1 MKRFLLFLT
10 TLFVFVGGVNLF
22 AADIPTGLLRFKNKR
37 TTTAYLTSKSAGSAV
52 GASKT
57 TADWSQIWLV
67 SASGDGFTIRNA
79 KTAEYLQANFS
90 EPAAGKATL
99 YIQYDKNQTTCLN
112 ISSKSDFSGSTCL
125 NLGNNGTQITKWN
138 CSNDTGS
145 MWIAEDVTD
154 VTEAEVRQHFKE
166 ISGFTDELSE
176 GKYYRIISSYGRA
189 MEDSETLG
197 GDVSTQN
204 VDASRIAQYWTLTK
218 DGSYWRF
225 QNVLTQRYM
234 VPQTTTSAP
243 FHTTTAETVEKLSL
257 NVSFTAMLLSSDDA
271 TWTIAAP
278 GSTRGL
284 HDASGQGHMVVLW
297 STAADASV
305 WQFQEAEVSQ
315 EAIDAARE
323 KLDDYDKVV
332 EAFNEIVKQK
342 SALQQALNNL
352 FADKACT
359 VLKDEIAALSDDELE
374 ANEYFAKLT
383 DDMKAMVLKVKNNT
397 WKQFTDG
404 TITRDFER
412 FFRAADYRVYSHD
425 ETMAGEKFFRMS
437 NAFGRLS
444 GPTGIV
450 ANRGDVIYIYVN
462 GQNSKGSIDSHTELF
477 LESVTTD
484 GVAGNHATGSLTPL
498 SVGLNLVQFPEQRM
512 LYILYRVKSDAE
524 SSVIYRKLSRYEDIK
539 VHIEGGLLNGYWD
552 ATRDMTNADW
562 KLMQKH
568 MLTAPYVNLKTEKL
582 VFQVD
587 REPMLTNEPNEI
599 EGLTRIWNTI
609 AENEDRYMGVEDFDG
624 YFNNIWNVYS
634 GASSYMH
641 STTRGTWYTE
651 STLSTVLNYN
661 AMRQAGAL
669 WGPSHEIGHNHQA
682 SIKVC
687 GTTESSNNIFSNIN
701 TFEQGIQTSRC
712 YLPSDNFDALAEGT
726 TWVKRDIWNSTR
738 MYFQLYLYFHAMH
751 HDDNFYPN
759 LFRKMRKNPI
769 VISSGWDGTTEYS
782 YVEDGQTKKGTGA
795 NITYGRLDYLHLAK
809 MICDVAQ
816 ADLSEF
822 FESFGMF
829 VPADKVHVGDYS
841 NYLVTTTQADID
853 AAKAYMQ
860 KYPKKLGNIMFIDDH
875 VGPMKAADPDN
886 IFEGLPA
893 ADGKRSNNLQQHSG
907 KLPVGDV
914 GDYEDFTADA
924 GYDVTGDY
932 YQITNSTTIS
942 FKGSGYIGH
951 KFYDLDGNLVW
962 ATNAKSTTLPDKLK
976 SLATN
981 FDKYVCVAAQA
992 NMTDV
997 PCPYYN
1003 IVKSKKFHA
1012 DVYFGQEQDSREWV
1026 ANKSTDFTKYL
1037 PENAVAVLRTAST
1050 TIPDELFA
1058 QANVVSPDA
1067 TAKNL
1072 VINGDQPWYLPTD
1085 VTAESVNFKK
1095 SNTGYAALNLPFA
1108 VSSSDPIN
1116 PTVGDKAQTARI
1128 TADGLE
1134 IVDAEIIEAGQ
1145 PVVVSGNVDM
1155 YLSNAALLKGSWQ
1168 EQSDIFMMNAEGTAV
1183 EAVASAGPFIYAFDD
1198 PTGVRTLA
1206 AEKAAHAGAR
1216 DIFDLTGRRVQNLTK
1231 GGVYIIDGKKVI
1243 VK

>member
-1 MKRFLLFLT
+1 MKRILLFLT

-37 TTTAYLTSKSAGSAV
+37 TTTAYLTSNTAGSAV

-79 KTAEYLQANFS
+79 KTAEYLQANFAV
-90 EPAAGKATL
+90 PAAGKATL

-112 ISSKSDFSGSTCL
+112 ISSKSDFSGSTCM
-125 NLGNNGTQITKWN
+125 NLGNNGTQITTWH

-176 GKYYRIISSYGRA
+176 GKYYRILSYYGRA

-218 DGSYWRF
+218 DGNNWRI
-225 QNVLTQRYM
+225 QNVLTQRYL

-243 FHTTTAETVEKLSL
+243 FHTTTAENIEKLGL
-257 NVSFTAMLLSSDDA
+257 NVTFAVTSLSSDDA
-271 TWTIAAP
+271 TWTIATP
-278 GSTRGL
+278 GNSKGL
-284 HDASGQGHMVVLW
+284 HDDQSHMVVLW
-297 STAADASV
+297 YSDHVANA

-342 SALQQALNNL
+342 STLQKALNNL
-352 FADKACT
+352 FTNKACT

-374 ANEYFAKLT
+374 ANENFAKLT

-404 TITRDFER
+404 TITRDYER

-462 GQNSKGSIDSHTELF
+462 GQNSEGSINSHTELF

-524 SSVIYRKLSRYEDIK
+524 SSAIYRKLSRYDDIK

-661 AMRQAGAL
+661 AMRQAGAI

-712 YLPSDNFDALAEGT
+712 YLPSDNFDALAKGT
-726 TWVKRDIWNSTR
+726 TWVQRDIWNSTR

-769 VISSGWDGTTEYS
+769 VISSGWDSTTEYS
-782 YVEDGQTKKGTGA
+782 YVENGQTKKGTGA

-829 VPADKVHVGDYS
+829 VPADKVFVGDYS

-893 ADGKRSNNLQQHSG
+893 ADGKRSNNLQQHDG

-914 GDYEDFTADA
+914 GDYEDFTDDA

-932 YQITNSTTIS
+932 YQVNGSTIS

-962 ATNAKSTTLPDKLK
+962 ATNAKSTTLPTKLANL
-976 SLATN
+976 SN
-981 FDKYVCVAAQA
+981 DYGKYVCVAAQA

-997 PCPYYN
+997 PCPYYQ
-1003 IVKSKKFHA
+1003 IIKSKKFHA

-1026 ANKSTDFTKYL
+1026 ANASTDFTKYL
-1037 PENAVAVLRTAST
+1037 PENAVAVLRTATT

-1072 VINGDQPWYLPTD
+1072 VINGDQPWYLPND
-1085 VTAESVNFKK
+1085 VNAESVAFAKEN
-1095 SNTGYAALNLPFA
+1095 SGYAALDLPFA
-1108 VSSSDPIN
+1108 VTNTDIE
-1116 PTVGDKAQTARI
+1116 GLQTASV
-1128 TADGLE
+1128 TAADGLV
-1134 IVDAEIIEAGQ
+1134 ITNAEVVEAGQ
-1145 PVVVSGNVDM
+1145 PVVVNGNVNLT
-1155 YLSNAALLKGSWQ
+1155 LSNVALKAANKQAQ
-1168 EQSDIFMMNAEGTAV
+1168 ENINVLSADGKTTDVV
-1183 EAVASAGPFIYAFDD
+1183 EAAGPFIYAFDIATAVHSLD
-1198 PTGVRTLA
+1198 A
-1206 AEKAAHAGAR
+1206 DKAAGVAGAK